1 MIKNFREFEAGP
13 DPFGVTW
20 KVRFIWL
27 QTAISIRHS
36 DSVDVKFLIDDGVE
50 SHEKVIALMH
60 PDLLA
65 LSKQSGRELTDG
77 WCLKLAALHLKRM
90 IETGEDIEK
99 TLVTMTPDD
108 LQRANAQLSAMAP
121 APQPTL

>member
-1 MIKNFREFEAGP
+1 MIQNFREFEAGP
-13 DPFGVTW
+13 DPFGITW

-36 DSVDVKFLIDDGVE
+36 DSVDVKFVIDDGVE

-65 LSKQSGRELTDG
+65 LSKKTGRELSDG

-90 IETGEDIEK
+90 IETGEDMEK
-99 TLVTMTPDD
+99 TLVTMTPED
-108 LQRANAQLSAMAP
+108 LERANTELSSMAR
-121 APQPTL
+121 APQPAL